1 MDISLGSGPVANR
14 LDSVR
19 SRATEAAAD
28 IDALA
33 MNIRIAGAMTA
44 QVSHSIRDALSGA
57 ERSRLTVE
65 QAQHHAA
72 AVADQIAALA
82 RTGQA
87 IAAAMRLIG
96 DVARQTNMLALNAK
110 IEAARAGEAGRGFSV
125 VADEVKALASQVA
138 ETSHRIT
145 ALLSEIVGGS
155 EAAQQAMAALQGD
168 MTTVDEMIGS
178 LAHAV
183 AAQGEEAAVAAA
195 HIEESVHSAED
206 LVSSLAEVERLTG
219 DGG

>member
-1 MDISLGSGPVANR
+1 LNRWRLSGNREVGVDISLGSGPVANR

-82 RTGQA
+82 QWLPDPDDRDRVLRRTPA
-87 IAAAMRLIG
+87 KLFDLG
-96 DVARQTNMLALNAK
+96 D
-110 IEAARAGEAGRGFSV
+110 
-125 VADEVKALASQVA
+125 AS
-138 ETSHRIT
+138 
-145 ALLSEIVGGS
+145 
-155 EAAQQAMAALQGD
+155 
-168 MTTVDEMIGS
+168 
-178 LAHAV
+178 
-183 AAQGEEAAVAAA
+183 
-195 HIEESVHSAED
+195 
-206 LVSSLAEVERLTG
+206 
-219 DGG
+219 